1 MKILTVY
8 TPTFNRAHL
17 LKRAYDALCRQTS
30 TNFEWLIIDDGSTDG
45 TDTLV
50 EKWINEEKIFIRYF
64 YKENGGLHTAYN
76 KAIEYLNTE
85 LAVCIDSD
93 DFMPD
98 NGVEVIIDHWKK
110 FGSDEYA
117 GILGYDFPI
126 GKDLPLGGEL
136 PNVKE
141 LRIVDLKNKYNHY
154 GDVKMIHRTDLL
166 KKVFPMPTFKGEK
179 NFNPIY
185 LFMKIDKNYPL
196 LLLREN
202 LCFVEYQADGMTAN
216 IFNQYWNSPN
226 SFAELRRLF
235 MTHPLVPMKY
245 IFRQNIH
252 YVADS
257 IIAKKWNFVATSPRK
272 VLTILS
278 IPLGIILYFYIR
290 KKKTI

>member
-1 MKILTVY
+1 MKTITVY

-17 LKRAYDALCRQTS
+17 LPRAYSALCRQTFKD
-30 TNFEWLIIDDGSTDG
+30 FEWLIIDDGSND
-45 TDTLV
+45 DTELLIRG
-50 EKWINEEKIFIRYF
+50 WMNESKIPIRYIF
-64 YKENGGLHTAYN
+64 KQNGGLHTGYN
-76 KAIEYLNTE
+76 KAIENLKTE

-98 NGVEVIIDHWKK
+98 NGVELIVNHWKK
-110 FGSDEYA
+110 FGNNKYA

-126 GKDLPLGGEL
+126 GGNVPLGGVL
-136 PNVKE
+136 PDVKD
-141 LRIVDLKNKYNHY
+141 LRIVDLANKYAHY

-166 KKVFPMPTFKGEK
+166 KKVFPMPTYKGEK

-185 LFMKIDKNYPL
+185 LFMKIDKEYPL

-202 LCFVEYQADGMTAN
+202 LCFVEYQVDGMTAN

-235 MTHPLVPMKY
+235 MTHPYVPLKY
-245 IFRQNIH
+245 VIRQNIH

-257 IIAKKWNFVATSPRK
+257 LIAGKWNFVLTSPK
-272 VLTILS
+272 KTFTILS
-278 IPLGIILYFYIR
+278 VPFGVLLYFYI
-290 KKKTI
+290 KFKKTT